1 MSRPDH
7 DARRSGTTA
16 RDGDSHA
23 PHDAKHVGRT
33 PLEQELER
41 RIAILDGTGGE
52 QADDRDLPHTDRLVL
67 AVLTIGSVLAVWI
80 AQAV

>member
-1 MSRPDH
+1 M
-7 DARRSGTTA
+7 
-16 RDGDSHA
+16 HA
-23 PHDAKHVGRT
+23 PRDAKHFGAT
-33 PLEQELER
+33 PFEQELER

-52 QADDRDLPHTDRLVL
+52 QADDRDLPHTDRLAL